1 MRTFKEYY
9 DLAMKH
15 HLTWLYN
22 QKEEWW
28 KDKHS
33 FDYLSPKGDYIET
46 VNFLTID
53 EKNDSSLF
61 HNHTNVKNSE
71 WGILFSMLG
80 QALVDWCRDN
90 VDWENL
96 WSFNF
101 KIKRNIDGC
110 SNIYD
115 CSYSV
120 NNYDFVNKTVVE
132 VEEENVLE
140 RYKSC
145 SEFLCDLVDWFITK
159 HGKDIPNDWNYFSF
173 GLDSLMDS
181 CEWGEWVCASDGYM
195 NLGNLNTINSEDNF
209 EYDEY
214 VECM

>member
-9 DLAMKH
+9 DLAMEQ
-15 HLTWLYN
+15 HLKWLSYQKN
-22 QKEEWW
+22 QWW
-28 KDKHS
+28 KNKDHS
-33 FDYLSPKGDYIET
+33 WRTVKGDYIET
-46 VNFLTID
+46 VHFLTDD

-71 WGILFSMLG
+71 WGILFDMLG
-80 QALVDWCRDN
+80 QALIDWCRDN
-90 VDWENL
+90 SDWDTL

-101 KIKRNIDGC
+101 SIKRSIDGC

-115 CSYSV
+115 CSHSV
-120 NNYDFVNKTVVE
+120 NNYDFVNKTVVK

-159 HGKDIPNDWNYFSF
+159 HGKDIPNDWNHFSF
-173 GLDSLMDS
+173 GLDDLRNS
-181 CEWGEWVCASDGYM
+181 CKWGEWICASDGYM
-195 NLGNLNTINSEDNF
+195 NLGNYDEKTD
-209 EYDEY
+209 EYEEY